1 MLGRELTEYSNPV
14 SSDDLREGEIY
25 FALNF
30 SDAEMLVPLIETI
43 VFIGRN
49 LVPEDSNE
57 AYFQDL
63 TSFKEG
69 VPYEWEIDTR
79 KATFY
84 SGSMDSLGHIFTYEQ
99 LLNELLKCSLRRSSL
114 QMPDFQPL

>member
-1 MLGRELTEYSNPV
+1 MYVDGRELTEYSNPV

-49 LVPEDSNE
+49 LEPGDSSE

-69 VPYEWEIDTR
+69 VPYEDTR

-84 SGSMDSLGHIFTYEQ
+84 SGSMDSLSHIFTYEQ

-114 QMPDFQPL
+114 QTPDSQL